1 MHLHITNG
9 SILKTY
15 LETKGISGQKVIA
28 FNESMIT
35 GECTETIF
43 SEEFF
48 QLRAKTLQVP
58 YERYDE
64 LTVKELDELVSHSY
78 EEIILWFDDDMFC
91 QMNILTLC
99 AYLDASNYQGEVHL
113 HIIRQDFWQYD
124 SLQDIILI
132 SYQINPAGY
141 YEIYREVLLQR
152 RPAREKYPVFAE
164 LNAGINL
171 YTNYISAN
179 SDIRLAIT
187 KMVKENKDK
196 PFVIKEI
203 NEKYPHYGIGDYN
216 IQLIYRD
223 IVDTIQLNMD

>member
-1 MHLHITNG
+1 MILHIANG
-9 SILKTY
+9 SILKSY
-15 LETKGISGQKVIA
+15 LETKGISGQKIIA
-28 FNESMIT
+28 FNESIIT
-35 GECTETIF
+35 GKCAETIF

-48 QLRAKTLQVP
+48 QLRAETLQVA
-58 YERYDE
+58 YERYNE
-64 LTVKELDELVSHSY
+64 LTVTEIEALLSHSY
-78 EEIILWFDDDMFC
+78 SEIILWFDADMFC

-99 AYLDASNYQGEVHL
+99 AYLDASNYQGKVHL

-124 SLQDIILI
+124 SLQDIILT

-152 RPAREKYPVFAE
+152 RPTREKYPVFAE

-171 YTNYISAN
+171 YKNYISAN
-179 SDIRLAIT
+179 SDIRLAIA

-196 PFVIKEI
+196 PFIIKEI
-203 NEKYPHYGIGDYN
+203 SEKYPHYGIGDYN